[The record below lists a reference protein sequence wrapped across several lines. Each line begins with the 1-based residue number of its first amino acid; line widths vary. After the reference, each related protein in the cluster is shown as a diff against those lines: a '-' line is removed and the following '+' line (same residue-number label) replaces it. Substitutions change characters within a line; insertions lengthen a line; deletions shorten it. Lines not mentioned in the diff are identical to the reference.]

1 MGKPISL
8 EIASCPVREESL
20 RTNFVIRQWNVQH
33 LRLCQ
38 WMRMHSHKLFLWPFS
53 LLFLFTWWEMGGM
66 ERFPSVSERASGR
79 RARFFW
85 RRSLVRPLAL
95 WPLSSFASRLLSFL
109 LRIIAST
116 RVAGCSPRRAWLK
129 ILMMWCVS
137 PHLYFHKAD
146 QSGNIAAVAFWST
159 DTQTFNEYDKAEQ
172 KSI

>member
-1 MGKPISL
+1 MECSAPAALPMDENAQPQVIFVAILALVSFHLMGNGRNGAFPLSQW
-8 EIASCPVREESL
+8 AS
-20 RTNFVIRQWNVQH
+20 IRQTQ
-33 LRLCQ
+33 
-38 WMRMHSHKLFLWPFS
+38 
-53 LLFLFTWWEMGGM
+53 T
-66 ERFPSVSERASGR
+66 AR
-79 RARFFW
+79 RGARFFW
-85 RRSLVRPLAL
+85 RRSLARPLAL